1 MNLFED
7 ALLQFDDLDIMFT
20 NVLREKNMSWF
31 GSLIVAGPKDD
42 SAPLL
47 AVSRRPYRDLILA
60 NTISVFDF
68 RIYII
73 ARQCPLLAKMGRVDE
88 VCKKTHTFLVTFSR
102 RLRDIEVRPV
112 PSSVWSLPLY
122 SDKMHL
128 QGTLPHFFIESWI
141 YSSALSTV
149 EQCDL
154 WAKDLTLDGATLVT
168 FNASKADLLELA
180 RSQVSAYNAV
190 PTS

>member
-31 GSLIVAGPKDD
+31 GQLIVAGPKDD

-47 AVSRRPYRDLILA
+47 SISRRPYRDLILA

-73 ARQCPLLAKMGRVDE
+73 ARQCLLLAKMGKVDE

-102 RLRDIEVRPV
+102 RLRDIQVRPV
-112 PSSVWSLPLY
+112 PCSIRVFLTIHSDITHFQSS
-122 SDKMHL
+122 
-128 QGTLPHFFIESWI
+128 LPHFFLESWI

-149 EQCDL
+149 EQCDV
-154 WAKDLTLDGATLVT
+154 WAKELTLDGATLVA

-180 RSQVSAYNAV
+180 RNQVSDL
-190 PTS
+190 